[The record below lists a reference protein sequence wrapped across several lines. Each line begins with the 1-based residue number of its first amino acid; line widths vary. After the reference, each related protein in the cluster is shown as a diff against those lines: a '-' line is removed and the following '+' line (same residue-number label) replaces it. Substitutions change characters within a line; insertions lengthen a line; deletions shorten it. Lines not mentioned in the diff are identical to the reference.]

1 MMACSRILNSRIDR
15 EGSAFGLE
23 PHRLAANRKAGSSRR
38 DISGFFWFRFTESR
52 LDLLRFYAGRRIA
65 GLIQIPF
72 FGSVTHHSGVGYL
85 GRFVRRLG
93 VWLIC
98 HANLPA
104 QNATTLPLCPMMTL
118 AASEHSK
125 SGSET
130 TQSALR
136 RGRLRRALRTR
147 PTPRL
152 SYRLCAEQ
160 QSSPADIFGSS
171 IRDCNY
177 VESCGLVI
185 LDVTFQGCEPS
196 DDVRATIER
205 EFERLETH
213 DRRITSGRV
222 TVIAPGDHHRHGASF
237 QIHILLT
244 MPPNENIVVS
254 HSPADDGR
262 HQHAEVA
269 VKDAF
274 AAARRQVEDR
284 RQTS

>member
-52 LDLLRFYAGRRIA
+52 LDLLRFYAGKRIA

-104 QNATTLPLCPMMTL
+104 QNATTLPLCPMITL

-185 LDVTFQGCEPS
+185 LDVRLS
-196 DDVRATIER
+196 AH
-205 EFERLETH
+205 ERL
-213 DRRITSGRV
+213 RCK
-222 TVIAPGDHHRHGASF
+222 F
-237 QIHILLT
+237 LF
-244 MPPNENIVVS
+244 
-254 HSPADDGR
+254 
-262 HQHAEVA
+262 
-269 VKDAF
+269 K
-274 AAARRQVEDR
+274 
-284 RQTS
+284 